1 MARGEDA
8 RCGGRLTT
16 PPCPPLHKW
25 RWGNRHLPVAD
36 VRIIASGNVT
46 SPPAC
51 RPPPFH
57 KWRGG
62 GRRPRCGRNV
72 FGEGE
77 DARVAGV
84 YGFGEGDGHLP
95 TADVRYLARGTFGM
109 VGLGR
114 LGSPA
119 LHDTI
124 AR

>member
-1 MARGEDA
+1 MFTKTGI
-8 RCGGRLTT
+8 
-16 PPCPPLHKW
+16 PHPLHKW

-51 RPPPFH
+51 RPPPLH
-57 KWRGG
+57 KWRG

-72 FGEGE
+72 FGEGDGHLPTADVRYLARGE

-95 TADVRYLARGTFGM
+95 AADVRYLARGTFGM
-109 VGLGR
+109 VG
-114 LGSPA
+114 S
-119 LHDTI
+119 

>member
-1 MARGEDA
+1 MRSGLEPHPRPVGHPLSINGE
-8 RCGGRLTT
+8 
-16 PPCPPLHKW
+16 
-25 RWGNRHLPVAD
+25 
-36 VRIIASGNVT
+36 
-46 SPPAC
+46 
-51 RPPPFH
+51 
-57 KWRGG
+57 G